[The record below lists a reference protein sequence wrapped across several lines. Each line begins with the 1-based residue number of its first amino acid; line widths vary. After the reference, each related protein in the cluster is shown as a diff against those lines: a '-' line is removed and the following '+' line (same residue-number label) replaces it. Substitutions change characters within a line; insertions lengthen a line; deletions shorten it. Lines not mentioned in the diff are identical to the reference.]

1 MVVLKIATVFLAICS
16 LATAGYLH
24 GGAHSYSVLTKHDV
38 PFHYAGGYGN
48 GHGGGYGGGYGAGYH
63 GGYFGGYGGDLYHG
77 GGGSGG
83 AYEHLDYYSYP
94 KYKYGYGVK
103 DLKTGDIKNQ
113 WELRDGDL
121 VKGSY
126 ALKEADGT
134 TRVVDYTAD
143 KHSGFNAVVKQV
155 GHAVHPHVYG
165 YAGGYGYGGGLD
177 YGHSYGYGGYDA
189 GHGGYGHGY

>member
-1 MVVLKIATVFLAICS
+1 MFI
-16 LATAGYLH
+16 
-24 GGAHSYSVLTKHDV
+24 
-38 PFHYAGGYGN
+38 
-48 GHGGGYGGGYGAGYH
+48 
-63 GGYFGGYGGDLYHG
+63 
-77 GGGSGG
+77 
-83 AYEHLDYYSYP
+83 
-94 KYKYGYGVK
+94 
-103 DLKTGDIKNQ
+103 
-113 WELRDGDL
+113 
-121 VKGSY
+121 GSY